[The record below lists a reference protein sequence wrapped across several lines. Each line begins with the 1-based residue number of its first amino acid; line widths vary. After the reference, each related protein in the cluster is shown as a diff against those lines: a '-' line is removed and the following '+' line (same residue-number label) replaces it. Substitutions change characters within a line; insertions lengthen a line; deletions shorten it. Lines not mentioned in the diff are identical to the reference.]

1 MAQARPSGAA
11 ARVAGRRR
19 RLRHRVRCADRA
31 SRTSYRGRPV
41 AAGKIPGVSET
52 RESEQ
57 ESPPSTPALARLRP
71 MSCGARGRRGRTTAM
86 QRGAGACAPQT
97 CPVQREVAGGAP
109 QLCSAGHAS
118 AHHSYAARGGRLR
131 TTDMSCAAR
140 GRRGRTTAMQRRVR
154 LRTTSVQRE
163 VAAGAPHLCSAG
175 RASAHHRYGAHVQ
188 LSVQLFRRLGAGR
201 RRPRC
206 PGPIVGA

>member
-109 QLCSAGHAS
+109 QLCSAERAS
-118 AHHSYAARGGRLR
+118 AYHICAARGVRLR
-131 TTDMSCAAR
+131 TTDMEPMCSSLCSSFADLGRADDGPVAPAR
-140 GRRGRTTAMQRRVR
+140 LSGHDGLDATAIHGKRPRDALQGRVDGSRRGR
-154 LRTTSVQRE
+154 
-163 VAAGAPHLCSAG
+163 G
-175 RASAHHRYGAHVQ
+175 R
-188 LSVQLFRRLGAGR
+188 
-201 RRPRC
+201 
-206 PGPIVGA
+206 